1 MTTNQEDSKHQAG
14 ASDST
19 EQVSVSPDT
28 PAGASSPESS
38 ASQESASSSGTA
50 GATDAMDEA
59 LADLLNSEAATQAN
73 AGEEHPLSSDP
84 ASAADPAAELLADLQ
99 RLQAEFVNYKAR
111 VERDRD
117 VARNAAIAEV
127 LRAMLPA
134 LDDLSRAEAHGDLEG
149 SPFAAVVSKLRNAG
163 DKFGLVQFGAKG
175 DKFDPEIHNAL
186 VQTPSA
192 EVTENVIA
200 DVVEPGYMVGDRL
213 LRPAMVAVNIP
224 A

>member
-1 MTTNQEDSKHQAG
+1 MPDENLNEDLA
-14 ASDST
+14 
-19 EQVSVSPDT
+19 
-28 PAGASSPESS
+28 PESTDEVD
-38 ASQESASSSGTA
+38 QE
-50 GATDAMDEA
+50 
-59 LADLLNSEAATQAN
+59 LADLV
-73 AGEEHPLSSDP
+73 EETGPISKE
-84 ASAADPAAELLADLQ
+84 AELLADLQ

-111 VERDRD
+111 VVRDRD

-127 LRAMLPA
+127 LRSILPA

-149 SPFAAVVSKLRNAG
+149 SPFAAVVGKLRNAG
-163 DKFGLVQFGAKG
+163 DKFGLKAFGEKG

-200 DVVEPGYMVGDRL
+200 DVVEPGFMLGDRL
-213 LRPAMVAVNIP
+213 LRPAMVAVSIP